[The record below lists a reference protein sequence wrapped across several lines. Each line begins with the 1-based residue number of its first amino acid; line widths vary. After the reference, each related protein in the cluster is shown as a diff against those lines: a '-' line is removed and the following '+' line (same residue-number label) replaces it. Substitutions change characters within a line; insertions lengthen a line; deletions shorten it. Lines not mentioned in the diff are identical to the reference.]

1 MQPDRRILAREWRSA
16 AAEDLRVA
24 KLLRDESPSTAAFHS
39 QQAAEKALT
48 AACIVAIDEAPP
60 LTAAC
65 IVAIDEAPRTHVVNH
80 LLDELAANGHE
91 PTQGVREAAR
101 ILERFYAPTR
111 YPDALGGIDPN
122 KVYVANDAS
131 QAITEAE
138 IVIAFADVIVAII

>member
-39 QQAAEKALT
+39 QQAVAKALKN
-48 AACIVAIDEAPP
+48 
-60 LTAAC
+60 AC

>member
-1 MQPDRRILAREWRSA
+1 MQPDRRLLDREWRLA

-39 QQAAEKALT
+39 QQAAEKA
-48 AACIVAIDEAPP
+48 

>member
-39 QQAAEKALT
+39 QQAAEKALK
-48 AACIVAIDEAPP
+48 
-60 LTAAC
+60 AAC

>member
-1 MQPDRRILAREWRSA
+1 MQPDRLLAREWRSA

-24 KLLRDESPSTAAFHS
+24 KLLRTESPSTAAFHS
-39 QQAAEKALT
+39 QQAAEKA
-48 AACIVAIDEAPP
+48 

>member
-24 KLLRDESPSTAAFHS
+24 KLLRTESPSTAAFHS
-39 QQAAEKALT
+39 QQAAEKA
-48 AACIVAIDEAPP
+48 

>member
-39 QQAAEKALT
+39 QQAVEKA
-48 AACIVAIDEAPP
+48 

>member
-39 QQAAEKALT
+39 QQSVEKA
-48 AACIVAIDEAPP
+48 

>member
-39 QQAAEKALT
+39 QQAAEKALK
-48 AACIVAIDEAPP
+48 
-60 LTAAC
+60 AAC

-138 IVIAFADVIVAII
+138 IVIAFADVIVAIQ

>member
-39 QQAAEKALT
+39 QQAAEKA
-48 AACIVAIDEAPP
+48 

>member
-39 QQAAEKALT
+39 QQAAEKALK
-48 AACIVAIDEAPP
+48 
-60 LTAAC
+60 AAC

-80 LLDELAANGHE
+80 LLDDLDANGHE

-138 IVIAFADVIVAII
+138 IVIAFADVIVAIL

>member
-39 QQAAEKALT
+39 QQAAEKALK
-48 AACIVAIDEAPP
+48 
-60 LTAAC
+60 AAC
-65 IVAIDEAPRTHVVNH
+65 IVAIDEAPRTYVVNH

-91 PTQGVREAAR
+91 PTHGVREAAR

-131 QAITEAE
+131 QAIAEAE
-138 IVIAFADVIVAII
+138 IVIAFADVIVAIL

>member
-24 KLLRDESPSTAAFHS
+24 KLLRDESPSIAAFHS
-39 QQAAEKALT
+39 QQAAEKALK
-48 AACIVAIDEAPP
+48 AAY
-60 LTAAC
+60 

>member
-39 QQAAEKALT
+39 QQAAEKALK
-48 AACIVAIDEAPP
+48 
-60 LTAAC
+60 AAC

-91 PTQGVREAAR
+91 PTQGFREAAR

>member
-39 QQAAEKALT
+39 QQAAEKARK
-48 AACIVAIDEAPP
+48 
-60 LTAAC
+60 AAC

-80 LLDELAANGHE
+80 LLDELAVNGHA
-91 PTQGVREAAR
+91 PTQGIREAAR

-111 YPDALGGIDPN
+111 HPDALG
-122 KVYVANDAS
+122 DAE
-131 QAITEAE
+131 QAIAEAE
-138 IVIAFADVIVAII
+138 LVISFADTILAI